1 MMKVTEVKS
10 SIDVLLEVHLT
21 QVTNYLIPAGKK
33 LGLLINFKVVS
44 LEDKKSLLRI
54 NNYK

>member
-1 MMKVTEVKS
+1 MKVTEVKS
-10 SIDVLLEVHLT
+10 SIDVLHEVHLT